1 MGLYDFKSDTLHAKF
16 FEWMWNVKPKEKY
29 KTACPYT
36 WQYVG
41 SIIILPIIIL
51 VKLYKWIAK
60 PISNMIESYNERYA
74 EKLVKQMIEDLKN
87 ARTDKDYYSIVNTKC
102 WSKWNYQIFELDGD
116 FTYTK
121 RDEIY
126 NKYYDYSREM
136 NKKKKESKLKLQT
149 QMDNFKYGK
158 VGTYLSYILGA
169 SVIVGIGFFF
179 YWFVHLFTMAAF
191 INFLLYAG
199 ITIGVVLVIAAV
211 VVAVMY
217 LYEQIPCDNKV
228 KDFFNGIVFWK
239 YIGQFFVMIWNGLKI
254 MVDMIVNIY
263 KKQCPTIHWD

>member
-1 MGLYDFKSDTLHAKF
+1 
-16 FEWMWNVKPKEKY
+16 
-29 KTACPYT
+29 
-36 WQYVG
+36 
-41 SIIILPIIIL
+41 
-51 VKLYKWIAK
+51 
-60 PISNMIESYNERYA
+60 
-74 EKLVKQMIEDLKN
+74 
-87 ARTDKDYYSIVNTKC
+87 
-102 WSKWNYQIFELDGD
+102 
-116 FTYTK
+116 
-121 RDEIY
+121 
-126 NKYYDYSREM
+126 
-136 NKKKKESKLKLQT
+136 
-149 QMDNFKYGK
+149 MDNFKYGK

-179 YWFVHLFTMAAF
+179 YWFVHLFTMTAF
-191 INFLLYAG
+191 INFLIYFG
-199 ITIGVVLVIAAV
+199 ITIGVVLVIIAV